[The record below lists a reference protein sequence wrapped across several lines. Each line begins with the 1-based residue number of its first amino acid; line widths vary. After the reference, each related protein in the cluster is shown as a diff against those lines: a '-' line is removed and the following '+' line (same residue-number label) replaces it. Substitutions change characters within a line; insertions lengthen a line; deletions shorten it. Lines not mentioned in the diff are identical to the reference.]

1 MRLLPH
7 ARLPKRLL
15 ASLLLIAVVIA
26 IGLTLW
32 SHQDGTPLPQRV
44 ETTETTSAAAGPP
57 WLYGKADARFTI
69 VEYAD
74 LECPFCQSHVP
85 MLRRWID
92 ANPEVN
98 LQWHHLPLSMH
109 EPAATRQ
116 ARLAEC
122 AGETGGHAAFWDAI
136 GWIYQHTRGD
146 GQGIPDDL
154 QFPGTTPALRSC
166 LDSTRP
172 EGIVQVQAAEAAQ
185 QGIAATPTLRL
196 RDRDTGKTLVLH
208 GPVEGDAL
216 LSALDLLATPETGT
230 PATPDAN
237 GTPAHAA
244 DTPVR

>member
-1 MRLLPH
+1 MASPAAVD
-7 ARLPKRLL
+7 ARAGRN
-15 ASLLLIAVVIA
+15 
-26 IGLTLW
+26 
-32 SHQDGTPLPQRV
+32 
-44 ETTETTSAAAGPP
+44 TTST
-57 WLYGKADARFTI
+57 ARRVRGRDWGACGI
-69 VEYAD
+69 
-74 LECPFCQSHVP
+74 LECHRLDLPT
-85 MLRRWID
+85 
-92 ANPEVN
+92 
-98 LQWHHLPLSMH
+98 HL
-109 EPAATRQ
+109 
-116 ARLAEC
+116 
-122 AGETGGHAAFWDAI
+122 
-136 GWIYQHTRGD
+136 GD

-196 RDRDTGKTLVLH
+196 KDRDTGKTLVLH